1 MTMSDNLRRQWH
13 SSTNVLVNEIRIQ
26 LQQHSN
32 RPSDKAAAATTPTSD
47 ANNNNISSISNK
59 WYDKIVRHYSESHR
73 EYHNLIH
80 IEELLASID
89 LLLDTS
95 NGSVDGASS
104 NSTMNNAILTVAAFF
119 HDVIYNPKSST
130 NEKDSADLF
139 LEFVS
144 ELSCSIALSVVG
156 IEWNDDIRQ
165 SILRSNT
172 TVIRIE
178 QCIIAT
184 ATHISSANQ
193 ARLSNDTIAATFL
206 DADMSILG
214 RDPSRY
220 DTYAASIRRE
230 YEFVERD
237 MYCEKRAEI
246 LESFLPL
253 MTNTKDA
260 DTPTASTLSME
271 NVSSSKTKEK
281 QHYYV
286 YATDRGRA
294 LWEDRARQ
302 NLKREIDMLRRGFI
316 PCEESD

>member
-1 MTMSDNLRRQWH
+1 M
-13 SSTNVLVNEIRIQ
+13 
-26 LQQHSN
+26 
-32 RPSDKAAAATTPTSD
+32 
-47 ANNNNISSISNK
+47 
-59 WYDKIVRHYSESHR
+59 HYSH
-73 EYHNLIH
+73 
-80 IEELLASID
+80 
-89 LLLDTS
+89 
-95 NGSVDGASS
+95 
-104 NSTMNNAILTVAAFF
+104 
-119 HDVIYNPKSST
+119 
-130 NEKDSADLF
+130 
-139 LEFVS
+139 
-144 ELSCSIALSVVG
+144 
-156 IEWNDDIRQ
+156 
-165 SILRSNT
+165 
-172 TVIRIE
+172 
-178 QCIIAT
+178 